1 MRTENQNPETF
12 ENASDR
18 FRRVWAENSGDW
30 AWQVLRFL
38 QGRRTNE
45 ITLSEVE
52 GTETYKRSSAS
63 EQYALRFIA
72 GQAEQKHPPSYDDR
86 LRLRERDNFLIRF
99 VEGETLG
106 HQNWVSEILDIPFAV
121 SRAQALDAA
130 VFQKTYRSP
139 ELFSWIWEKR

>member
-1 MRTENQNPETF
+1 
-12 ENASDR
+12 
-18 FRRVWAENSGDW
+18 
-30 AWQVLRFL
+30 
-38 QGRRTNE
+38 
-45 ITLSEVE
+45 
-52 GTETYKRSSAS
+52 
-63 EQYALRFIA
+63 
-72 GQAEQKHPPSYDDR
+72 
-86 LRLRERDNFLIRF
+86 LIRF